1 MTNNFDKENEIEK
14 ENVSFHTK
22 SPTPY
27 EEPWKELSD
36 DHKQYLIDKH
46 GTYKLDPIPSMN
58 DEDPLNWPT
67 YIKLYSWGCFH
78 SMHSRQ
84 HLWLLG

>member
-27 EEPWKELSD
+27 EEPWK
-36 DHKQYLIDKH
+36 
-46 GTYKLDPIPSMN
+46 
-58 DEDPLNWPT
+58 
-67 YIKLYSWGCFH
+67 KLY
-78 SMHSRQ
+78 
-84 HLWLLG
+84 LATTNNI